1 MPTLNERENLK
12 KLIPAILEIDKGIDV
27 LVVDDNSSDGTR
39 TVADQFTLETGRV
52 HVLHRPI
59 RMGLG
64 SAYIDGF
71 KYALRN
77 TDAQYVF
84 EMYADFSHDPACLPA
99 FFEAI
104 QDADLVVGSRSLNNI
119 SILSWPLN
127 RLTISKLGNWY
138 ARSITGLP
146 VSDVTAGFKC
156 LRRDVLERLDLD
168 TIRSGGYSFQVEM
181 TYTAWKKGFRV
192 KEVPITFVDRTTG
205 ESKITYGIVWEAIW
219 RVWALR
225 FRHLLGRI

>member
-1 MPTLNERENLK
+1 MPTLNECENLK
-12 KLIPAILEIDKGIDV
+12 KLIPAILKVDKGIDV
-27 LVVDDNSSDGTR
+27 LVVDDNSSDGTG
-39 TVADQFTLETGRV
+39 TVADQFALETGRV

-59 RMGLG
+59 RMGFG

-84 EMYADFSHDPACLPA
+84 EMYADFLHDPACLPA
-99 FFEAI
+99 FLEAI
-104 QDADLVVGSRSLNNI
+104 QNADLVVGSRYLNGI
-119 SILSWPLN
+119 SILKWPLN

-156 LRRDVLERLDLD
+156 LRRDVLEKLDLD
-168 TIRSGGYSFQVEM
+168 TIRSSGYSFQIEM

-192 KEVPITFVDRTTG
+192 KEVPITFVHRSMG
-205 ESKITYGIVWEAIW
+205 ETKITCGTIWEAIW

>member
-1 MPTLNERENLK
+1 LNECENLK
-12 KLIPAILEIDKGIDV
+12 RLLPAILEVDEGIDV
-27 LVVDDNSSDGTR
+27 LVVDDNSSDGTG
-39 TVADQFTLETGRV
+39 TVADQFALETGRV

-77 TDAQYVF
+77 TNAQYVF

-99 FFEAI
+99 FLEAI
-104 QDADLVVGSRSLNNI
+104 QSADLVVGSRSLNGI
-119 SILSWPLN
+119 SILNWPLN

-156 LRRDVLERLDLD
+156 LHRAVLEKIDLD
-168 TIRSGGYSFQVEM
+168 TIRSSGSSFQIEM

-192 KEVPITFVDRTTG
+192 KEVPITFVDRMIG
-205 ESKITYGIVWEAIW
+205 ESKNTYGILWEAIW
-219 RVWALR
+219 CVWALR
-225 FRHLLGRI
+225 LRHLLGRI